1 MELRNN
7 PDVDPGGISAE
18 IEIANFNQTSNEIKR
33 LPSDVIIGICT
44 TCDFLNACVWQH
56 NNKIFCEHFQ

>member
-1 MELRNN
+1 MELRNIPDN
-7 PDVDPGGISAE
+7 PPGVTFAE
-18 IEIANFNQTSNEIKR
+18 SEIANLMPMPIEIKC
-33 LPSDVIIGICT
+33 PTDIAIGLCT